1 VGGFSVVTK
10 QREILTQRIKDRE
23 TDDIERDEADLL
35 AMDSGGYM
43 RSSLGRRS
51 RELKLWK
58 LPKAHTKP
66 PRPSACSGEP
76 QASNSLP
83 LAAMA
88 GQEDMNRLR
97 SSSTP
102 IPALEQRGEGHSPR
116 HQPPSPYAFTAGWR
130 KL

>member
-1 VGGFSVVTK
+1 
-10 QREILTQRIKDRE
+10 
-23 TDDIERDEADLL
+23 
-35 AMDSGGYM
+35 M

-51 RELKLWK
+51 RELKLRK

-66 PRPSACSGEP
+66 PRASACSGEP
-76 QASNSLP
+76 LASNSLP
-83 LAAMA
+83 LATMA
-88 GQEDMNRLR
+88 GHEDMNLLR

-130 KL
+130 KR